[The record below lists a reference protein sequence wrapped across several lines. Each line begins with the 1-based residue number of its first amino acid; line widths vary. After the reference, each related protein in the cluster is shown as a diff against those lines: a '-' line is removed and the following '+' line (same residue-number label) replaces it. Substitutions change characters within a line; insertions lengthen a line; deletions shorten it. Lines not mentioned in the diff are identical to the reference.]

1 MLLDESSKGLE
12 PEGTWKRAGGTFQGE
27 EACPAGQA
35 ECYRQIMKDSLG
47 A

>member
-12 PEGTWKRAGGTFQGE
+12 PGGTFQGE
-27 EACPAGQA
+27 AACPAGQA